1 MLLFSECALL
11 FILRDGTLQIDNLFL
26 GIRGEVVLAGNKMNN
41 LLVLYQIN
49 RASFFTNIPHLF

>member
-1 MLLFSECALL
+1 MLLFSESALL

-41 LLVLYQIN
+41 LLVL
-49 RASFFTNIPHLF
+49 TK